1 MATFL
6 LERYLVLFLTP
17 EITDAVH
24 TTKSNL
30 KAKKKGQKVGKKNNW
45 IKFVL
50 DPYLCYIILDPIMK
64 INLFQFR
71 LNLYADTISSII
83 ILFIL
88 V

>member
-30 KAKKKGQKVGKKNNW
+30 KAQKKKLGKNNW

>member
-30 KAKKKGQKVGKKNNW
+30 KAQKKKLGKNNW

-50 DPYLCYIILDPIMK
+50 DPTVK

-71 LNLYADTISSII
+71 LNL
-83 ILFIL
+83 
-88 V
+88 